1 MNSADLRI
9 LKLQNTLTFHAAASK
24 FHAEAM
30 TLCRSMHKRLK
41 VKDSK

>member
-9 LKLQNTLTFHAAASK
+9 LKLQNTLTFHAAANK
-24 FHAEAM
+24 FHSDAL
-30 TLCRSMHKRLK
+30 TLCRAMHKKLK